1 MKPIQLIILASF
13 AISAGCSRKE
23 QPPAATHTPV
33 AAARELLLA
42 RPATVPVP
50 NEEPP
55 ADVVERLIFEQYAA
69 LEKMGGLPVTF
80 TATGRAHT
88 LRAKLFAARKESCTP
103 SPQQPAGNYECSLT
117 ITLSLAADGND
128 PALQKPSEQG
138 ARIGVKWDPSGKWV
152 GE

>member
-1 MKPIQLIILASF
+1 VKPIILTVIANL
-13 AISAGCSRKE
+13 ALSAGCSKQE
-23 QPPAATHTPV
+23 QPPAATQSAV
-33 AAARELLLA
+33 ATAREQP
-42 RPATVPVP
+42 PAKPVPAPVP

-55 ADVVERLIFEQYAA
+55 AEVVERLIFEQYAEW
-69 LEKMGGLPVTF
+69 EKMGGLPVTF

-88 LRAKLFAARKESCTP
+88 LHAKLYKARKESCTP

-117 ITLSLAADGND
+117 ITLSLAADGKD
-128 PALQKPSEQG
+128 PSLRTPSEQG

>member
-1 MKPIQLIILASF
+1 MKLIHLIVLASV
-13 AISAGCSRKE
+13 AVSTGCSRKD
-23 QPPAATHTPV
+23 QPPAATQTPIKT
-33 AAARELLLA
+33 ARELPPLK
-42 RPATVPVP
+42 PVPVPVP

-55 ADVVERLIFEQYAA
+55 AEVVERLIFEQYAA

-88 LRAKLFAARKESCTP
+88 LHAKLYAAQKESCTP

-117 ITLSLAADGND
+117 ITLSLAADGKD
-128 PALQKPSEQG
+128 PSLQKPSEQG

-152 GE
+152 GQ

>member
-1 MKPIQLIILASF
+1 M
-13 AISAGCSRKE
+13 
-23 QPPAATHTPV
+23 
-33 AAARELLLA
+33 
-42 RPATVPVP
+42 
-50 NEEPP
+50 
-55 ADVVERLIFEQYAA
+55 VERLIFEQYAA

-88 LRAKLFAARKESCTP
+88 LHAKLFAARKESCTP

-117 ITLSLAADGND
+117 ITLSLAADGKD

-152 GE
+152 GD